1 MNWGPEG
8 PANPCPSSSLSD
20 EDELDSESEAAAK
33 NRDIFQY
40 VSCYQKQFSSGAENI
55 QRFD

>member
-33 NRDIFQY
+33 NRDIF
-40 VSCYQKQFSSGAENI
+40 
-55 QRFD
+55 